1 MKVSLEKKYFFSS
14 IIVLTLCSCGWI
26 LEDHRYDYLKE
37 RQSEPIKSSSE
48 ESTRP
53 IVDYYPIPNAA
64 ENLIG
69 DSYEIPLP
77 AQVFSSGATNEI
89 RMHKLGEIRWL
100 YVEALPSSVWPLMKD
115 FWASSDFGLSY

>member
-1 MKVSLEKKYFFSS
+1 MKISLGKNFFFSS
-14 IIVLTLCSCGWI
+14 IIVLTLSSCGWI

-64 ENLIG
+64 ENLVG
-69 DSYEIPLP
+69 DSYLIPLP
-77 AQVFSSGATNEI
+77 AQVFSSGSTNE
-89 RMHKLGEIRWL
+89 
-100 YVEALPSSVWPLMKD
+100 
-115 FWASSDFGLSY
+115 LSLIHI

>member
-14 IIVLTLCSCGWI
+14 IIVLTLSSCGWI

-53 IVDYYPIPNAA
+53 IVDYYPIPNT
-64 ENLIG
+64 
-69 DSYEIPLP
+69 DRK
-77 AQVFSSGATNEI
+77 SS
-89 RMHKLGEIRWL
+89 RRFLSKFHYLHRYFRLGQQ
-100 YVEALPSSVWPLMKD
+100 MK
-115 FWASSDFGLSY
+115 